1 MVFIIELNNYQRRSK
16 SLKACVKFPS
26 LEGIQGRVVDCDAFF
41 LDAMMACAKVL
52 SLEGIV

>member
-1 MVFIIELNNYQRRSK
+1 MRSK
-16 SLKACVKFPS
+16 SLTACAKVPS